1 MVNIPYLIFKLVLP
15 TATGGTETVEISK
28 KSVYRLV
35 AWNGIESVD
44 TVVNTLNNANVP
56 GAYVVGKHTNPRRIS
71 IEFAIDDKKLTE
83 ELRRKLIRILN
94 PEKEGIL
101 YVERNNKSGRIN
113 FVIENAVTYR
123 QANIRENKLKILIN
137 LICPDPYFRDAEDT
151 TVTFLKFVPMYRY
164 PLAFPV
170 GVGAPY
176 GVQITTDGLSI
187 TNEGDV
193 DIGIVVGVD
202 VYGGDIVNPAINCG
216 DESIR
221 VLTTLHDGDSMII
234 DMRPRL
240 KNIYINGVST
250 FNFDRTSKWFLL
262 STGQSDISVSAD
274 SGVSNAKTTI
284 TYANKWLGV

>member
-1 MVNIPYLIFKLVLP
+1 MDKKPYMILKLVMP
-15 TATGGTETVEISK
+15 TVTGGTETIEVSK
-28 KSVYRLV
+28 KSVFRLV
-35 AWNGIESVD
+35 AWSGIESVD
-44 TVVNTLNNANVP
+44 SVVNTLNNAHVP
-56 GAYVVGKHTNPRRIS
+56 GAQIINKHINPRRIS
-71 IEFAIDDKKLTE
+71 IEFAVDDKKQTE
-83 ELRRKLIRILN
+83 DIRQKIIRTLN
-94 PEKEGIL
+94 PEKEGVL
-101 YVERNNKSGRIN
+101 YVERNGKSGQID
-113 FVIENAVTYR
+113 FVIENAVTYH
-123 QANIRENKLKILIN
+123 QANIRESKLKVLIN
-137 LICPDPYFRDAEDT
+137 LLCPDPYFRDVEDT
-151 TVTFLKFVPMYRY
+151 TVTFLKFVPMYRF
-164 PLAFPV
+164 PLVFPV
-170 GVGAPY
+170 DVGAPY

-187 TNEGDV
+187 TNEGDI
-193 DIGIVVGVD
+193 DIGIIINVD

-221 VLTTLHDGDSMII
+221 VLTTLHDGDNMII

>member
-83 ELRRKLIRILN
+83 ELRQKLIRTLN

-262 STGQSDISVSAD
+262 SAGQSDISVSAD